1 MEFRL
6 VTQRVLAARRHIS
19 GPGFQGR
26 RKIATIHAG
35 LGVIRG
41 MSVRTNG
48 PTPAEGRHKM
58 SAPTEPDDPDVR
70 VHAAWLAQVS
80 DATDRLLAKQ
90 VPKQDGGS
98 TSVSAIWSNP
108 AVRLVGHDVPPPQ
121 LPRLGRRSGLIVMV
135 LVGFIFALAL
145 AAVSAIPQHL
155 WLSESWREPT
165 GDRTM
170 EMTASEPLAS
180 ATPAIGTEP
189 AIPQLVV
196 QSSRGMSGE
205 PAPLGLALQGRAEG
219 AIVIITGLLP
229 GMELSTGGAVGD
241 KAWQLSATD
250 LRYAWIAPSEGFVGS
265 ADLIAELRLSNDKIA
280 DRRAIRLEWM
290 TPISPA
296 PARPELDRESIPQLK
311 PERQDV
317 QPQRTIDPPRVAF
330 LPLPQ
335 GVPQSTGAKGI
346 TVESKAEPEITNL
359 TCFASASAVRRD
371 HPEAWPSW
379 TLRAPG
385 HEGRKCWYPT
395 TRTLAHDHPR

>member
-1 MEFRL
+1 
-6 VTQRVLAARRHIS
+6 
-19 GPGFQGR
+19 
-26 RKIATIHAG
+26 
-35 LGVIRG
+35 
-41 MSVRTNG
+41 
-48 PTPAEGRHKM
+48 M
-58 SAPTEPDDPDVR
+58 SAPTERDDPDVR
-70 VHAAWLAQVS
+70 LHAAWLAQVS
-80 DATDRLLAKQ
+80 DATDGLLAKQ

-145 AAVSAIPQHL
+145 AAVSATQHL
-155 WLSESWREPT
+155 WLSESGRQPT

-180 ATPAIGTEP
+180 ATPAIRTE
-189 AIPQLVV
+189 AIPHLVV
-196 QSSRGMSGE
+196 QSSRGISGE

-219 AIVIITGLLP
+219 AIVIITGLVP
-229 GMELSTGGAVGD
+229 GMELSTGRAVGD

-250 LRYAWIAPSEGFVGS
+250 LRDAWIAPSEGFVGS

-280 DRRAIRLEWM
+280 DRRAIHLEWM
-290 TPISPA
+290 APISPP
-296 PARPELDRESIPQLK
+296 PARPEPDRESIPQLQ

-317 QPQRTIDPPRVAF
+317 QPQGIIDPPHVAF

-335 GVPQSTGAKGI
+335 GVPQSPDEAKGI
-346 TVESKAEPEITNL
+346 TVESRAESEITNS
-359 TCFASASAVRRD
+359 TCFGSASAVRQH

-379 TLRAPG
+379 TLRARG
-385 HEGRKCWYPT
+385 HEGTKCWYPT
-395 TRTLAHDHPR
+395 TRTLAHEHPK

>member
-1 MEFRL
+1 
-6 VTQRVLAARRHIS
+6 
-19 GPGFQGR
+19 
-26 RKIATIHAG
+26 
-35 LGVIRG
+35 
-41 MSVRTNG
+41 VRTNG
-48 PTPAEGRHKM
+48 PTSAEAATK
-58 SAPTEPDDPDVR
+58 APTEPDDPDVR
-70 VHAAWLAQVS
+70 LHAAWLAQVS

-108 AVRLVGHDVPPPQ
+108 AVRVVGHAVPPPQ

-155 WLSESWREPT
+155 WLSESWRQPT

-180 ATPAIGTEP
+180 ATPTTRTE
-189 AIPQLVV
+189 AIPHLVV
-196 QSSRGMSGE
+196 QSSRGISGE

-219 AIVIITGLLP
+219 AIVIITGLVP
-229 GMELSTGGAVGD
+229 GMELSTGRAVGD

-250 LRYAWIAPSEGFVGS
+250 LRYASIAPSEGFVGS

-280 DRRAIRLEWM
+280 DRRAIHLEWM
-290 TPISPA
+290 APISPE
-296 PARPELDRESIPQLK
+296 PARPEPDRESIPQLQ

-317 QPQRTIDPPRVAF
+317 QPQRIIDPPHLAF

-335 GVPQSTGAKGI
+335 DVPQSTGAKGI
-346 TVESKAEPEITNL
+346 TVESRAEPEITNS
-359 TCFASASAVRRD
+359 TCYASASAVRQD

-379 TLRAPG
+379 ALRALG
-385 HEGRKCWYPT
+385 HEGTKCWYPT
-395 TRTLAHDHPR
+395 TRTLAHAHPK